1 MNKAPESCIRKTCR
15 RQWRREGLLD
25 LGLQEVEKEGES
37 RAGASGRL
45 IKEKRATRMVWDVT
59 NGEHGAAA
67 LPGRWLLWGRRLLD
81 SLSC

>member
-1 MNKAPESCIRKTCR
+1 MNKAPESCIRKICR

-37 RAGASGRL
+37 RAGAPGRL
-45 IKEKRATRMVWDVT
+45 IKEKGATRMVWDVT

-67 LPGRWLLWGRRLLD
+67 PGRWLPWGRTLLG